1 MDTGTVDRRPA
12 HFTAAVV
19 VVLAWTLG
27 ACTERDGEV
36 AMAEAPAASLTR
48 GGVQELPNWS
58 GVWAQVDNT
67 VFDQATVVPADG
79 DANTAGVREFPPLT
93 EEYERRYQANIELKT
108 QGRLPDPITTCGTP
122 AGFPRLLNLPDVYE
136 FVVRP
141 EETWILTENGPNV
154 MRIYTDGRDHPAP
167 EDLWHTFTGDSV
179 GHWEGDTLTFSTI
192 AVRNEG
198 TIIDRTGLVLSD
210 EMTAVTRMRKLDNGM
225 LEAALVIEDSLALT
239 EPWRVRIQ
247 YERLPDGTRVYDY
260 ACAENNRNPVSEDG
274 ETMTLDSQGRP
285 LDFQ

>member
-1 MDTGTVDRRPA
+1 
-12 HFTAAVV
+12 
-19 VVLAWTLG
+19 
-27 ACTERDGEV
+27 
-36 AMAEAPAASLTR
+36 MAEAPAASLTR

-167 EDLWHTFTGDSV
+167 DP
-179 GHWEGDTLTFSTI
+179 
-192 AVRNEG
+192 R
-198 TIIDRTGLVLSD
+198 LVD
-210 EMTAVTRMRKLDNGM
+210 P
-225 LEAALVIEDSLALT
+225 LA
-239 EPWRVRIQ
+239 Q
-247 YERLPDGTRVYDY
+247 PDHRH
-260 ACAENNRNPVSEDG
+260 
-274 ETMTLDSQGRP
+274 
-285 LDFQ
+285 